1 MTEHDPIGQDH
12 IGQDQGGRDPL
23 ERALRASLA
32 AGPAPQSLQ
41 RRIAQI
47 PLEHLRP
54 AGGAAAARQSRGPW
68 LSTWFAGAT
77 ASWGAGFAAAAASL
91 AIGFWLGFAGLAVT
105 DVADTQDE
113 LATLVFSGVP
123 AIGDEL

>member
-1 MTEHDPIGQDH
+1 MMEHDRVGH
-12 IGQDQGGRDPL
+12 DQSGHDPL

-32 AGPAPQSLQ
+32 AEPAPQSLQ

-54 AGGAAAARQSRGPW
+54 AGSAAAARQSRGTW
-68 LSTWFAGAT
+68 LSTLFSGAT
-77 ASWGAGFAAAAASL
+77 ASWGTGFAAAAASL

-105 DVADTQDE
+105 DVADAQDE

-123 AIGDEL
+123 TIGDEL